1 MREIE
6 YDEGEHVKETFAYF
20 GRAYYQAGVL
30 DAGFALAILFIEFL
44 PSVKADYLKDK
55 GRAFDRPAY
64 EAAYDKFLADQHAQ
78 TLGNL
83 RKRLFASPLIDD
95 ALRADIDKA
104 KKKRDFIAHHYF
116 RERAVEFATRAGRDQ
131 MIAEL
136 HEIGNFL
143 EAVTHKVDNVIEKAQ
158 LDLGV
163 KPDTVAAYTK
173 RFMENVGLE
182 DGEP

>member
-1 MREIE
+1 MSPD

-30 DAGFALAILFIEFL
+30 DAALALAILFIDFL
-44 PSVKADYLKDK
+44 PSVKAAYVKDK
-55 GRAFDRPAY
+55 GQTFDRPAY

-83 RKRLFASPLIDD
+83 RRRLFASSLLDD
-95 ALRADIDKA
+95 ALKAEIDEA
-104 KKKRDFIAHHYF
+104 KKKRDFIAHNYF

-136 HEIGNFL
+136 DEIGGYF
-143 EAVTHKVDNVIEKAQ
+143 EGVAQRVDIVIEKAQ
-158 LDLGV
+158 IDLGIN
-163 KPDTVAAYTK
+163 PEMIAAYTK
-173 RFMENVGLE
+173 RFMDSVGLNE
-182 DGEP
+182 SDP